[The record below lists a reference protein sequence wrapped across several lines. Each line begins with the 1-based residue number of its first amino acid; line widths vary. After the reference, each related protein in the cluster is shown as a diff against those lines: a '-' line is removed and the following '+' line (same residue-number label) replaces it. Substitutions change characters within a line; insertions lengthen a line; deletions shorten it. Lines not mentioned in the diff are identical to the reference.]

1 MGVFGTDATANA
13 TVNNKAD
20 FKNANSAS
28 YNASYQYQNATTTMS
43 SNQTYTPNTNNNV
56 NYYNPSNNVILSQND
71 TSRGKSNSL
80 SDSANESNTPSFS
93 NSAALST
100 DQRTA
105 QDQDQAAA
113 FGGLLTPSGELRG
126 LIPVLASAVAGYVV
140 SYMLGSTQNQALM
153 SAGISGASYYI
164 ADGLVKWGGYDNEIL
179 SFMGSSTLN
188 AGALTYLGA
197 DIGLS
202 IGTGLISSAAASAT
216 KYLSARR
223 TGRLPNSGY
232 MSSPEGS
239 Y

>member
-1 MGVFGTDATANA
+1 MGIFGTDATANA

-28 YNASYQYQNATTTMS
+28 YQYENATTTMS

-71 TSRGKSNSL
+71 SSRGKSNTL
-80 SDSANESNTPSFS
+80 SDSANESNTPNFN

-100 DQRTA
+100 DQRSTV
-105 QDQDQAAA
+105 DQDQAAA
-113 FGGLLTPSGELRG
+113 FGGLLTPSGEMKG

-140 SYMLGSTQNQALM
+140 SYMLGSTQNQAFM

-164 ADGLVKWGGYDNEIL
+164 SDGLVKWGGYDNEIL
-179 SFMGSSTLN
+179 SFLGSSTLN

-216 KYLSARR
+216 KYLMARPSAAQ
-223 TGRLPNSGY
+223 GLLPNSGY
-232 MSSPEGS
+232 ADT

>member
-20 FKNANSAS
+20 FKNTSSAN

-80 SDSANESNTPSFS
+80 SDSANESNTPSFN

-100 DQRTA
+100 DQRSA
-105 QDQDQAAA
+105 QDQAQAAA
-113 FGGLLTPSGELRG
+113 FGGLPSAGQELRG
-126 LIPVLASAVAGYVV
+126 LIPVLASAVAGYAV
-140 SYMLGSTQNQALM
+140 SYMLGSTQNQAFM

-164 ADGLVKWGGYDNEIL
+164 GDGLVKWGGYDNELL
-179 SFMGSSTLN
+179 SFMGSSERN
-188 AGALTYLGA
+188 Y
-197 DIGLS
+197 I
-202 IGTGLISSAAASAT
+202 
-216 KYLSARR
+216 RF
-223 TGRLPNSGY
+223 
-232 MSSPEGS
+232 GS
-239 Y
+239 

>member
-1 MGVFGTDATANA
+1 MPRLITRPILRILTVLATMLA
-13 TVNNKAD
+13 TSIRTLRLLCLRTKHILHA
-20 FKNANSAS
+20 
-28 YNASYQYQNATTTMS
+28 
-43 SNQTYTPNTNNNV
+43 NTNNNV

-80 SDSANESNTPSFS
+80 SDSANESNTPSFN

-100 DQRTA
+100 DQRSA

-113 FGGLLTPSGELRG
+113 FGGLLTPSVELRG

-140 SYMLGSTQNQALM
+140 SYMLGSTQNQAFM

-188 AGALTYLGA
+188 AGALAYLGA

-223 TGRLPNSGY
+223 TGSLPSGGY
-232 MSSPEGS
+232 EATGDADT

>member
-1 MGVFGTDATANA
+1 MGIFGTDATANA
-13 TVNNKAD
+13 TVNNNPN
-20 FKNANSAS
+20 FRNTSSAK
-28 YNASYQYQNATTTMS
+28 YDASYQYENATTTMS

-71 TSRGKSNSL
+71 SSRGKSNTL
-80 SDSANESNTPSFS
+80 SDSNHESNTPNFN

-100 DQRTA
+100 DQRSSI
-105 QDQDQAAA
+105 DQDQAAA
-113 FGGLLTPSGELRG
+113 FGDGLLTPSGEMKG

-140 SYMLGSTQNQALM
+140 SYMLGSTQNQAFM
-153 SAGISGASYYI
+153 NAGISGASYYI
-164 ADGLVKWGGYDNEIL
+164 SDGLAKWGGYNNEIL
-179 SFMGSSTLN
+179 SFLGSSALN

-216 KYLSARR
+216 KYIMARPSGASPA
-223 TGRLPNSGY
+223 GRAGEDY
-232 MSSPEGS
+232 